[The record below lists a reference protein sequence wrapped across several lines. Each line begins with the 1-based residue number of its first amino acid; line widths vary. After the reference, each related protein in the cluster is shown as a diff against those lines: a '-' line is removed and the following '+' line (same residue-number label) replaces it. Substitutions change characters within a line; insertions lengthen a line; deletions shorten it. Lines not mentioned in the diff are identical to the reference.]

1 MNYVSL
7 DIREKLDQI
16 QDLLPKEAKTPMIIR
31 FNPES
36 LPVVTLAL
44 KGEQVSFEELQDTLA
59 EKIKRDLERVAGVA
73 SARLSG
79 SREREIQVVA
89 HQGRLIAHKVS
100 ISSLLEGLKQA
111 NLNFPGGKI
120 TRQQQEYPAANR
132 G

>member
-100 ISSLLEGLKQA
+100 ISSLIGRFKAGQSEFSRGQ
-111 NLNFPGGKI
+111 NNSPTTGI
-120 TRQQQEYPAANR
+120 PAANR